1 MGNQFVC
8 AVLSLT
14 QAGLLV
20 SNINIIIDMRVIGGK
35 MALCNSQRH
44 FTPANRQMFDFD
56 HNGEPPLF
64 VQKENALHCPAQ
76 RFGRTPE
83 KRFF

>member
-1 MGNQFVC
+1 
-8 AVLSLT
+8 
-14 QAGLLV
+14 
-20 SNINIIIDMRVIGGK
+20 
-35 MALCNSQRH
+35 
-44 FTPANRQMFDFD
+44 MFDFD